1 MGEYYAARSGETPA
15 VGQAIREQYLP
26 RTAGDAAPAS
36 LPGLA
41 LALAEKLDS
50 LVGLFAARA
59 IPTGSADPFGLRR
72 AALGVVNSMIATKT
86 RFSVRAGLAA
96 AATLQPL
103 AVSDEALQ
111 ETATFVE
118 RRLEGVL
125 AEMGYAYDVVAAVLA
140 ARGDDPVAAVAA
152 SAALTAAISQPEWN
166 EAFTAYARAARITRG
181 LEGTLTLNPGA
192 YVEPVEQQL
201 HDATMNAAAAM
212 AAADEPADLLWPTLR
227 DLRGPINAYFEQVL
241 VNAEDATLRAARLA
255 LVQQIAALP
264 AAVAD
269 LSKVQGF

>member
-1 MGEYYAARSGETPA
+1 

-26 RTAGDAAPAS
+26 RTAGDAVPAS
-36 LPGLA
+36 RPGLA

-72 AALGVVNSMIATKT
+72 AALGVVNSLIATKT

-96 AATLQPL
+96 AAALQPI

-125 AEMGYAYDVVAAVLA
+125 AEMGYTYDVVAAVLA
-140 ARGDDPVAAVAA
+140 ARGDDPAAAVVAC
-152 SAALTAAISQPEWN
+152 AALTAAVNQPAWGET
-166 EAFTAYARAARITRG
+166 FTAYARTARITRQ
-181 LEGTLTLNPGA
+181 LEGQLALNPGA
-192 YVEPVEQQL
+192 YAEPVEQQL
-201 HDATMNAAAAM
+201 HDAYTEVAVAM
-212 AAADEPADLLWPTLR
+212 AAADEPADLLWPALR
-227 DLRGPINAYFEQVL
+227 DLCGPINAYFEQVL

-269 LSKVQGF
+269 LSKLQGF